1 MRILIQVSNT
11 YPSTQVEGT
20 VSTHAPQL
28 WHGRFTNGRWQS
40 RTKAMWGPTHYL
52 ASFST
57 RGRDD
62 VIKSTWYFRTLN
74 SLPSD
79 RTLGKANLNTCS
91 VQMIGIRCADCWSY
105 VCLLK
110 KEVDQAFMANTTHP
124 CSFMANTT
132 HPCSRRIKRRTFTGL
147 KNKTNQIPLIT
158 YLYSTTTSLTEHW
171 CGVSCYKAFAFT
183 WILLCLSLQLQASF
197 CLQLHKVCDT
207 WHDPDS
213 SGQYKAEEKSVSD
226 YATQSPS

>member
-1 MRILIQVSNT
+1 MKLYENSDPSQQYLSINSGRGDSLHTRSPVVTWTLHKWKVAVEDKGYVRTNSLSGIILNK
-11 YPSTQVEGT
+11 
-20 VSTHAPQL
+20 
-28 WHGRFTNGRWQS
+28 
-40 RTKAMWGPTHYL
+40 RTRRRHQ
-52 ASFST
+52 
-57 RGRDD
+57 
-62 VIKSTWYFRTLN
+62 INLN

-79 RTLGKANLNTCS
+79 RTLGKANLNRCS

-207 WHDPDS
+207 
-213 SGQYKAEEKSVSD
+213 
-226 YATQSPS
+226 